1 MEKARVGQR
10 RVIQMQ
16 TSVPTSWTLDL
27 LETPIVDDAGTDVE
41 TVSMGGSNPLN
52 FESQPR
58 RNSKVRNGGLKL
70 KN

>member
-52 FESQPR
+52 FEEIR
-58 RNSKVRNGGLKL
+58 RFETEV
-70 KN
+70 